1 MNYEKTASD
10 KFNYNVGVSYANP
23 KQKEHNKDWERVDFK
38 LGLHAGVGYSV
49 GKTNADI
56 YANYMA
62 ERSHNVKPM
71 LDLTLNVK
79 QQITKN
85 DALKFTVYNLL
96 NRDDIR
102 TGSSTGTGAML
113 EERNWMLSYE
123 HSF

>member
-1 MNYEKTASD
+1 M
-10 KFNYNVGVSYANP
+10 
-23 KQKEHNKDWERVDFK
+23 
-38 LGLHAGVGYSV
+38 
-49 GKTNADI
+49 GKTNANI

-62 ERSHNVKPM
+62 ERINGVKPM

-85 DALKFTVYNLL
+85 DALRFAVYNLL
-96 NRDDIR
+96 DRDDIR
-102 TGSSTGTGAML
+102 TGSSSGTGAML